1 MNTSHWSWCQSGKED
16 PGWNMAA
23 DDALLEGASTWT
35 SPILRFYGWTQA
47 AASFGYFQHYSEIE
61 KVTAL
66 RPLVR
71 RPTAGGLVPHDADWT
86 YSLLFPAGH
95 PWYALRAEE
104 SYRRLHEWVRDSFTR
119 LGVATELS
127 PCCAKE
133 LPGQCFAGPEKFD
146 LLMNGLKIAGAA
158 QRRTRHGLLIQGSI
172 QRQPPSVSRAHW
184 EDSFRAAASEQWGV
198 QWVAFASEAE
208 WRSRTDSLYQQRY
221 SQESFH
227 RKR

>member
-1 MNTSHWSWCQSGKED
+1 MSSETWSFFDSGACD

-23 DDALLEGASTWT
+23 DEALLERASQW
-35 SPILRFYGWTQA
+35 PMPVLRVYSWTQP
-47 AASFGYFQHYSEIE
+47 AASFGYFQHYAEME

-86 YSLLFPAGH
+86 YSLIFPSSH
-95 PWYALRAEE
+95 SWYSLRAEE
-104 SYRRLHEWVRDSFTR
+104 SYRRLHEWIRDSFTQ

-127 PCCAKE
+127 TCCAKE

-146 LLMNGLKIAGAA
+146 LLRDGGKIAGAA
-158 QRRTRHGLLIQGSI
+158 QRRTRDGLLIQGSI
-172 QRQPPSVSRAHW
+172 QRQPPSLSRGQW
-184 EDSFRAAASEQWGV
+184 ERSLQETATVAWGTG
-198 QWVAFASEAE
+198 WGEFSGAPE
-208 WRSRTDSLYQQRY
+208 WKRCADALHAGRY
-221 SQESFH
+221 SQDSFH